1 MATRRKKLTS
11 LPIGRFAGPPLTIVL
26 FLVVGYLAL
35 TGRLSFLTGGGDQ
48 TASSDTEAFPG
59 LGSPLQLAST
69 GDAQGKPSETLA
81 IATFNIQVFG
91 VKKAEDLEVMQYL
104 ALILR
109 QFDVIA
115 VQEIRSLD
123 RAPVDQLL
131 SLVNSTGEQYQVV
144 LSERL
149 GRTDSKEQYAY
160 IWDSRRVEMVEGSNY
175 LVNDDADF
183 MHREPFVASFRAL
196 QAGAVGAQP
205 FSFTMINVHTD
216 PDETD
221 QELNVLDDVFQ
232 SVRAYEFSEDDFI
245 LAGDLNVETIQLG
258 ELGQIQGV
266 ESVNR
271 EQTNTA
277 GSRSIDHILID
288 RTVTTEFR
296 SAGVIN
302 YERDL
307 KLPRELADRISDHR
321 PVWAVFDSSEH
332 APRGVIAAVPGT
344 TAR

>member
-11 LPIGRFAGPPLTIVL
+11 LPIGRFIGPPLTIVL
-26 FLVVGYLAL
+26 FLVVGYLAM
-35 TGRLSFLTGGGDQ
+35 TGRLPFLSGRD
-48 TASSDTEAFPG
+48 A
-59 LGSPLQLAST
+59 GSTTDADSLVGAPFQLAST
-69 GDAQGKPSETLA
+69 GDAATKPTDT
-81 IATFNIQVFG
+81 ITVATFNIEVFG
-91 VKKAEDLEVMQYL
+91 VKKAEDAEVMQYL

-115 VQEIRSLD
+115 VQEIRSME

-131 SLVNSTGEQYQVV
+131 EQINSTGEQYQVV

-160 IWDSRRVEMVEGSNY
+160 FWNSRRVQMLEGSAY
-175 LVNDDADF
+175 LVNDSADY

-196 QAGAVGAQP
+196 QAGVVGSQP
-205 FSFTMINVHTD
+205 FSFTVINVHTD

-245 LAGDLNVETIQLG
+245 LAGDLNVEIAQLG

-277 GSRSIDHILID
+277 GSRSIDHLLID
-288 RTVTTEFR
+288 RTATTEFR
-296 SAGVIN
+296 GAGVIN

-307 KLPRELADRISDHR
+307 KLPREIADRISDHR

-332 APRGVIAAVPGT
+332 APRGVIAAVPD
-344 TAR
+344 TATR

>member
-1 MATRRKKLTS
+1 MATRRKKISS
-11 LPIGRFAGPPLTIVL
+11 LPIGRFIGPPLTIVL
-26 FLVVGYLAL
+26 FLVVGYLAM
-35 TGRLSFLTGGGDQ
+35 TGRLPFLNGASDQ
-48 TASSDTEAFPG
+48 AATTEAGLLPG
-59 LGSPLQLAST
+59 TEGGLQLTSS
-69 GDAQGKPSETLA
+69 GDPAAKPIETLTV
-81 IATFNIQVFG
+81 ATFNIQVFG
-91 VKKAEDLEVMQYL
+91 VKKAEDLEVMRYL

-115 VQEIRSLD
+115 VQEIRSLE

-131 SLVNSTGEQYQVV
+131 ELINSTGEQYKVI

-160 IWDSRRVEMVEGSNY
+160 FWDSRRIQFVEGSSY
-175 LVNDDADF
+175 LVNDSADF
-183 MHREPFVASFRAL
+183 MHREPFVASFHAL
-196 QAGAVGAQP
+196 QAGVPGAKP

-216 PDETD
+216 PDETE

-245 LAGDLNVETIQLG
+245 LAGDLNVEIDKLG
-258 ELGQIQGV
+258 ELGQIQSV

-277 GSRSIDHILID
+277 GSRSIDHLLID
-288 RTVTTEFR
+288 RTATTEFR
-296 SAGVIN
+296 GAGVIN

-332 APRGVIAAVPGT
+332 APQGVIAALPETVS
-344 TAR
+344 R